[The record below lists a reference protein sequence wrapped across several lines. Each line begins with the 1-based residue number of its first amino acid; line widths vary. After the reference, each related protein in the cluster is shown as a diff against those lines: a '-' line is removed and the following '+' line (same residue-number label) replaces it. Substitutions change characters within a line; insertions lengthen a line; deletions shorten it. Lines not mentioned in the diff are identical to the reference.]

1 MKKEDLRTTNLL
13 KEKNMADVQYLKV
26 SYDFVDD
33 DKGDLM
39 LIIEAPP
46 KGRADDNNAKLVYD
60 EQASEAL
67 LYRNSEQIIQLPV
80 VSDKAHEMMLD
91 GRTILLVTEMNGE
104 DISDVYEA
112 KLELS
117 KISAADKKIEI
128 ENHYEIFQNKTGD
141 IMFSVLERE
150 TEPDSPEL
158 VYDGGEH
165 ALLNR
170 NSGHTVILDYIN
182 PNIRQPLSQAKEVL
196 VAEHPKTDKKNY
208 VREYTAVVK
217 IVKRL
222 PEEYDLLIS
231 KHEEETEKGTGNYP
245 DIDVPGDDDTPERAG
260 ERVRL
265 MLKQDPKEAQRVVQ
279 FYTDMANDGN
289 ANAQY
294 ELANFYLEGIGVG
307 KDEAKAK
314 EWLQKAAGQGHEEA
328 IKLLAE
334 R

>member
-1 MKKEDLRTTNLL
+1 
-13 KEKNMADVQYLKV
+13 MAKI
-26 SYDFVDD
+26 DF
-33 DKGDLM
+33 
-39 LIIEAPP
+39 
-46 KGRADDNNAKLVYD
+46 
-60 EQASEAL
+60 
-67 LYRNSEQIIQLPV
+67 
-80 VSDKAHEMMLD
+80 
-91 GRTILLVTEMNGE
+91 
-104 DISDVYEA
+104 
-112 KLELS
+112 
-117 KISAADKKIEI
+117 

-165 ALLNR
+165 ALLCR

-182 PNIRQPLSQAKEVL
+182 PDIRQPLSQAKEVL
-196 VAEHPKTDKKNY
+196 VAEHPKTDKKNF

-222 PEEYDLLIS
+222 PEEYDSLLS
-231 KHEEETEKGTGNYP
+231 KHENETEEEY
-245 DIDVPGDDDTPERAG
+245 DDAPERAG

-294 ELANFYLEGIGVG
+294 ELANFYLEGIGVE

-314 EWLQKAAGQGHEEA
+314 EWLQKAAGQGHKDAVE
-328 IKLLAE
+328 LLNKQVTGN